1 MRARGGR
8 AAWGRRSGGVRRPGI
23 LVVAAVAAVT
33 ALAFPAAARG
43 QADAPPQPIATD
55 GEVRV
60 LFIGNSL
67 TYTNDLPGMLA
78 SLLDDAGVDATVA
91 SLAHPNFG
99 LQDHWE
105 IRATHERIAE
115 GWDVVVLQQGP
126 SATEGRP
133 SLLEYSERF
142 DGPIRAAGAVP
153 ALFMVWPSE
162 ARSFDFE
169 GVSES
174 YAMAANLVEGLLFPA
189 GEAWLDA
196 WDLDAST
203 ALYGPDGFHPAPL
216 GTYAAAL
223 VIVEQIT
230 GADARDVE
238 GDIPGRAGSVS
249 PEALAVVREA
259 AHRANLE
266 HRRAHD

>member
-1 MRARGGR
+1 MRPGRTGRGSQLASLLAAAFALPG
-8 AAWGRRSGGVRRPGI
+8 AAWGQSETP
-23 LVVAAVAAVT
+23 
-33 ALAFPAAARG
+33 FEPPAA
-43 QADAPPQPIATD
+43 D
-55 GEVRV
+55 GDLRV

-78 SLLDDAGVDATVA
+78 SLLDDAGVEATIA
-91 SLAHPNFG
+91 SLAHPNAG

-105 IRATHERIAE
+105 NQATHERIAE

-142 DGPIRAAGAVP
+142 AAPIRETGAVP
-153 ALFMVWPSE
+153 ALYMVWPGQ
-162 ARSFDFE
+162 ARSFDFP

-174 YAMAANLVEGLLFPA
+174 YAVAADLADGLLFPA
-189 GEAWLDA
+189 GEAWLSA
-196 WDLDAST
+196 WDLDAT
-203 ALYGPDGFHPAPL
+203 APLYDPDGFHPTPL

-223 VIVEQIT
+223 VMLEQLA
-230 GADARDVE
+230 GVDARGVE
-238 GDIPGRAGSVS
+238 RDIPGLAGSTS
-249 PEALAVVREA
+249 GEHLAVVREA

-266 HRRAHD
+266 HGRVGD